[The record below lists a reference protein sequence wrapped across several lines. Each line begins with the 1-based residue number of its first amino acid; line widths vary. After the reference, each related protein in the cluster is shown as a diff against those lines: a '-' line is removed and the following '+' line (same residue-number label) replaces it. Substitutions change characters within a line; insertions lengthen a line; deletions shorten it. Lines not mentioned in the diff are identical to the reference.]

1 VRLQPPTVVEPLVL
15 EFRHPP
21 LQIRFRFE
29 MRAGLTTPVDL
40 CLLVN
45 RALSQVLPQG
55 RLLDWDSQ
63 AQRLGVRLKL
73 NQCLLVDQLEVY
85 NWFRLAPEDCGLVP
99 GTVLPGWSSHVG
111 PFWSS
116 TDWNPMVGK
125 LIHELRVTR
134 SPLADLSHLSVGI
147 TLARPM
153 VVHMALWLPE
163 DWAVKT
169 IDMSHVP
176 FNPFY
181 RDDPA
186 NTYFKDHLAAQ
197 IADLMAAPPLLTP
210 QWGVFFPTRLSNWQ
224 VAWVNPNNRSPLAV
238 SIRLTSFFWKS
249 YLLPQHLMGLET
261 IKLERLAEVHP
272 HRQGEDKTVMT
283 LSPYPNPG
291 QSFHPPPFALCSELL
306 GDNFLRPDWSYP
318 CLGLIEPT
326 QAAFQVLHQPFLR
339 LEGIEGLARQTGLYL
354 LDGNGRRIWA
364 GPGSRVWVEL
374 SSF

>member
-1 VRLQPPTVVEPLVL
+1 
-15 EFRHPP
+15 
-21 LQIRFRFE
+21 
-29 MRAGLTTPVDL
+29 
-40 CLLVN
+40 
-45 RALSQVLPQG
+45 
-55 RLLDWDSQ
+55 
-63 AQRLGVRLKL
+63 
-73 NQCLLVDQLEVY
+73 
-85 NWFRLAPEDCGLVP
+85 
-99 GTVLPGWSSHVG
+99 
-111 PFWSS
+111 
-116 TDWNPMVGK
+116 
-125 LIHELRVTR
+125 
-134 SPLADLSHLSVGI
+134 
-147 TLARPM
+147 M
-153 VVHMALWLPE
+153 VVHMALWLAE

-176 FNPFY
+176 FNTFY

-224 VAWVNPNNRSPLAV
+224 VAWVDPNNRSPLAV
-238 SIRLTSFFWKS
+238 SIRLNSFFWKS

-261 IKLERLAEVHP
+261 IKLESLP
-272 HRQGEDKTVMT
+272 
-283 LSPYPNPG
+283 
-291 QSFHPPPFALCSELL
+291 QSRAVFSSASLCFVQFEFELL
-306 GDNFLRPDWSYP
+306 GDNFLRPEWSYP